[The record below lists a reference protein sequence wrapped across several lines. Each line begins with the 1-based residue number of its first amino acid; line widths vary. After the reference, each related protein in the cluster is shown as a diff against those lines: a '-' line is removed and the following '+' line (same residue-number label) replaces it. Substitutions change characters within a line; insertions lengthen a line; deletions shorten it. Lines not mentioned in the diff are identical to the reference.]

1 MVYKSSAP
9 CPYPEGPCD
18 CANVTASASVH
29 TCKPWAAQR
38 FPFGSEF
45 AFDTTGQEE
54 VYVWARWDGL
64 SAPQCAYHPCR
75 QLNYR
80 RLHFPNAILAF

>member
-1 MVYKSSAP
+1 MIYKSSAP
-9 CPYPEGPCD
+9 CPYPQGPCD
-18 CANVTASASVH
+18 CTNVTADTSVH

-54 VYVWARWDGL
+54 VYVWAR
-64 SAPQCAYHPCR
+64 
-75 QLNYR
+75 
-80 RLHFPNAILAF
+80 